1 MNYISV
7 LKETQCSFSADSRY
21 APLTQMDVYEKS
33 ALQRTV
39 KEQFK
44 RFCKDN
50 EEINTLLQEIK
61 SISNVRCA
69 HIIFTFLLGLFIYK
83 QSEPIKSAIDKTTE
97 RLLTNAGHPND
108 FPFLW
113 FLICLFHD
121 LGYSEENKQQN
132 SRIRVDWV
140 NNQKKPAAFDGV
152 PELYSKIY
160 RQYFLYRKIEHGK
173 TDHGIYAGLKM
184 FKILCN
190 IRKKHTDNSKGGWKK
205 ELEDL
210 YNLASWV
217 VLAHNVWFAK
227 DVELEKCS
235 KYEKYNLKKLILPT
249 TKKGD
254 VRKNAYPI
262 RLSNYPVLFLF
273 CLVDLIEPMKRI
285 EKIGCCDEI
294 DFEISD
300 NKVKISS
307 DLDCACVKNYLN
319 EISKAEDWFTT
330 TDFSNKKCVE
340 LSLIP
345 KKPRRGSIPVKKNNK
360 H

>member
-1 MNYISV
+1 MTYKVIIEDVVKCPLYKKYYEV
-7 LKETQCSFSADSRY
+7 LHNNDLIDVGDYAEVIEKLMQLYAKDTSA
-21 APLTQMDVYEKS
+21 
-33 ALQRTV
+33 
-39 KEQFK
+39 
-44 RFCKDN
+44 
-50 EEINTLLQEIK
+50 NTLLNDIEEISK
-61 SISNVRCA
+61 VRCA

-83 QSEPIKSAIDKTTE
+83 QSEPIKSAIEKTTE

-140 NNQKKPAAFDGV
+140 NNQKKLAAFDGV

-217 VLAHNVWFAK
+217 VLVHNMYFTK
-227 DVELEKCS
+227 DTQLETCALYK
-235 KYEKYNLKKLILPT
+235 KYSLDELILET
-249 TKKGD
+249 EGGSI
-254 VRKNAYPI
+254 KNYPI
-262 RLSNYPVLFLF
+262 KLSEYPVLFLF

-285 EKIGCCDEI
+285 EKIECCDEI
-294 DFEISD
+294 NFEIKD
-300 NKVKISS
+300 DKLEISS
-307 DLDCACVKNYLN
+307 KLECACIKKYFKD
-319 EISKAEDWFTT
+319 IADAKDWFA
-330 TDFSNKKCVE
+330 DVKFDDKNKRIE
-340 LSLIP
+340 
-345 KKPRRGSIPVKKNNK
+345 IPVG
-360 H
+360 

>member
-1 MNYISV
+1 
-7 LKETQCSFSADSRY
+7 
-21 APLTQMDVYEKS
+21 MD
-33 ALQRTV
+33 
-39 KEQFK
+39 
-44 RFCKDN
+44 
-50 EEINTLLQEIK
+50 K
-61 SISNVRCA
+61 SISYKELLEEARKYLSTKFYPIMDYGYTLKQAKSVIKDHFSKFGKGDKNYNKLLSEIEGIEDVRCA
-69 HIIFTFLLGLFIYK
+69 HIVYTFLLGIFLYNDCEIIN
-83 QSEPIKSAIDKTTE
+83 QAVDKNVSKI
-97 RLLTNAGHPND
+97 LKAAGHKDD

-121 LGYSEENKQQN
+121 LGYSKENKQKN
-132 SRIRVDWV
+132 SRIGVDWV
-140 NNQKKPAAFDGV
+140 NNQKKLAAFDGV

-184 FKILCN
+184 Y
-190 IRKKHTDNSKGGWKK
+190 
-205 ELEDL
+205 EDL
-210 YNLASWV
+210 RKIQKEQKKNHQDEDVWRDELVPLYNFASWV
-217 VLAHNVWFAK
+217 VLAHNMYFTK
-227 DVELEKCS
+227 DTQLETCALYK
-235 KYEKYNLKKLILPT
+235 KYSLDDLILDT
-249 TKKGD
+249 EGGSI
-254 VRKNAYPI
+254 KNYPI
-262 RLSNYPVLFLF
+262 KLSEYPVLFLF

-345 KKPRRGSIPVKKNNK
+345 QKPRRGSIPVKKNNK